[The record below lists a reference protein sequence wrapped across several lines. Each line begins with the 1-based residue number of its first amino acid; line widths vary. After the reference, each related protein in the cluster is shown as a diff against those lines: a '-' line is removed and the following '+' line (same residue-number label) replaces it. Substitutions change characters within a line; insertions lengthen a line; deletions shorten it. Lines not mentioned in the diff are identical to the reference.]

1 GAQQALGL
9 GEGKGRTAGETR
21 SEDAAEALRAVAE
34 KRSPQFSG
42 R

>member
-1 GAQQALGL
+1 GL
-9 GEGKGRTAGETR
+9 LCGR